1 MSIPARFKDVFRSRY
16 STLVAGII
24 CLLISYLVSIRGG
37 NAGSPGLDSF
47 LNVLHEKEHHL
58 QKDLDSLFARSQ
70 GKTYNEIF
78 LQDRHSAEHPYYDEG
93 IVLLIY
99 QGDTLKYWSDNSA
112 AVENYMRE
120 VRLDQRMTRLR
131 NGWFETK
138 IKTDNT
144 GRTFVGLL
152 LIKNE
157 YPYENQYLVNSFS
170 DGFRM
175 PPETEI
181 ELGTPSSTNSVHAS
195 DGSYLFSLVFK
206 QEGNPRLSLVQ
217 IILNILITVTGCGFL
232 ISFVRR
238 ETSALKTQIGTRW
251 ATASFVIII
260 ILLRYL
266 TIVIHYPSSFYDL
279 PLFSPLH
286 YGDAE
291 SFWNSNLGDFLINVS
306 LLFYLSFYVNAH
318 LKKYPVKLAGNKKV
332 LIGIATLLLGIPGI
346 LAWGINGAI
355 SGLVQNSDISFQV
368 NNLFSLSAYSY
379 VGIFMIA
386 LMLAAFFLISEGLL
400 WALESGLKK
409 RSERLIALLLASALV
424 VGIHQLFGSVDGLA
438 ILWPY
443 AVIFV
448 LMLRN
453 TESEAESFS
462 FSIIIFLVLLF
473 SFYTTHMLL
482 KQTMHKEH
490 DSRLVFAEKL
500 AAEQDPIAELLYSE
514 LDNKIATDTTLISY
528 TQGMTQD
535 FAEFEKT
542 IRQEYFSGYW
552 DKYEVKVTFFDTMC
566 TPLLRSSSPWSD
578 NIYHFEEMESTIGI
592 PTFSDGFYYLDN
604 GTGRISYLAHIVMQ
618 NPNHVTHLGQGTMF
632 IEFESKLMSE
642 EIGFPELLLDRE
654 LGLNQKL
661 INYSYGKYKN
671 GQLINQ
677 AGAYQYNLTT
687 EYLPGNGAF
696 EYVSAEGWDHLLYRP
711 DASTAVL
718 LSKPE
723 EGWLGKTTSFSYIFA
738 YFSLL
743 LIVSVFLRQL
753 FLRGPTFSN
762 LTFKFRIQLVLVM
775 IVLVSLALFGA
786 GSIYYIRQQYQTKNA
801 EIISEKA
808 HSVVIEIEGKLQDD
822 VLTPSYRDYAT
833 YLLKKFSNV
842 FFTDINLYDL
852 EGNLYASSRPKVFD
866 QGLASRKMNP
876 VAFSEISIQKKSE
889 FIHDEN
895 IGNLAYLSSYLPV
908 KNREGEL
915 QAYLNIPYFAKQNDL
930 EKEISTF
937 MVALIN
943 VYVFLFA
950 LAVLAAIFI
959 SNYLTHPLRLIQEKM
974 RQVKLG
980 KNDPIEWKNK
990 DEIGALVTEYN
1001 RMILEL
1007 SDSAELL
1014 AQSERE
1020 SAWREMAKQVAHE
1033 IKNPLT
1039 PMRLS
1044 MQLFERAYKDK
1055 APDIDLKVERLSRT
1069 IIEQIDTLA
1078 SIASAFADFAK
1089 MPKPVLEMMDAR
1101 TVVHNTLELFYENDE
1116 NVEFICHD
1124 EVKGEMFISGD
1135 KEQLPRVFNNLFR
1148 NAIQAIPEGR
1158 KGKVE
1163 VTLSKQSNHFIVA
1176 VKDNGTGISDEVI
1189 DKIFVPNFTTKST
1202 GMGLGLAMVKNIV
1215 EGCGGMIW
1223 FETTKDQ
1230 GTTFY
1235 VSFDEVKNE

>member
-1 MSIPARFKDVFRSRY
+1 MSIAARVQSLFKSRY
-16 STLVAGII
+16 STLIAGII
-24 CLLISYLVSIRGG
+24 CLLSAYLVSISTG
-37 NAGSPGLDSF
+37 NGGSPGLDSF
-47 LNVLHEKEHHL
+47 ISTLHDKEKHL
-58 QKDLDSLFARSQ
+58 HDELDSLVLASQ

-78 LQDRHSAEHPYYDEG
+78 LEDHHEEHPYREEG

-112 AVENYMRE
+112 AVENYMQE
-120 VRLDQRMTRLR
+120 VSLDQRMTRLR
-131 NGWFETK
+131 NGWFET
-138 IKTDNT
+138 IQQTDNA

-157 YPYENQYLVNSFS
+157 YQYENQYLVNSFAN
-170 DGFRM
+170 GFRM

-181 ELGTPSSTNSVHAS
+181 ELGTPTSTNSVQAS
-195 DGSYLFSLVFK
+195 DGSYLFSVVFK
-206 QEGNPRLSLVQ
+206 QEGNLGLSVLQ
-217 IILNILITVTGCGFL
+217 IIMNILLTLVGITLL
-232 ISFVRR
+232 ISFLRK
-238 ETSALKTQIGTRW
+238 ETSSLKPQLGLRW
-251 ATASFVIII
+251 PAVIFVGGIIV
-260 ILLRYL
+260 LRCL
-266 TIVIHYPSSFYDL
+266 TILIHYPSSFYDL
-279 PLFSPLH
+279 PLFSPMH

-291 SFWNSNLGDFLINVS
+291 SFWNANLGDFLINVA
-306 LLFYLSFYVNAH
+306 LFFYVCIYVNAH
-318 LKKYPVKLAGNKKV
+318 LKKYPVKLEGTKSQKIV
-332 LIGIATLLLGIPGI
+332 YSTLLLGIPSVV
-346 LAWGINGAI
+346 AWGINSAI

-368 NNLFSLSAYSY
+368 NNLFSLSEYSY
-379 VGIFMIA
+379 TGIFMIA
-386 LMLAAFFLISEGLL
+386 LMLAAFFLLAESVL
-400 WALESGLKK
+400 WIIESGLKK
-409 RSERLIALLLASALV
+409 RTDKLIPLLISAALLIIA
-424 VGIHQLFGSVDGLA
+424 HHLFGSVDGLA
-438 ILWPY
+438 ILWPP

-453 TESEAESFS
+453 TESEGESFS
-462 FSIIIFLVLLF
+462 FSIIVFLVLLF

-482 KQTMHKEH
+482 KQSMHKEH

-514 LDNKIATDTTLISY
+514 IDNKLATDTQLIKL
-528 TQGMTQD
+528 TQGATQD
-535 FAEFEKT
+535 FGLFEKT
-542 IRQEYFSGYW
+542 IRQQYFSGYW
-552 DKYEVKVTFFDTMC
+552 DKYDVKVTFFDTMC

-578 NIYHFEEMESTIGI
+578 NILHFEEMCTNMGV
-592 PTFSDGFYYLDN
+592 PTFSEGFFYLDN
-604 GTGRISYLAHIVMQ
+604 GTGRISYMAHIVLQ
-618 NPNHVTHLGQGTMF
+618 NPGHETHLGQGTLF
-632 IEFESKLMSE
+632 IEFDSKLMSE

-661 INYSYGKYKN
+661 LNYSYGKYKN

-677 AGAYQYNLTT
+677 AGTYQYSLST
-687 EYLPGNGAF
+687 EFLPGDGNF
-696 EYVSAEGWDHLLYRP
+696 EYISTEGWDHLVYRP
-711 DASTAVL
+711 DDSTVVL

-738 YFSLL
+738 FFSLL
-743 LIVSVFLRQL
+743 LIVSVFLRQVVIK
-753 FLRGPTFSN
+753 GPTFSN
-762 LTFKFRIQLVLVM
+762 LTFKYRIQLVLVM
-775 IVLVSLALFGA
+775 IVLISLGLFGA

-808 HSVVIEIEGKLQDD
+808 HSIVIEIEGKLQDD

-852 EGNLYASSRPKVFD
+852 DGNLYASSRPKVFD

-876 VAFSEISIQKKSE
+876 DAYSEISIRKKSE

-895 IGNLAYLSSYLPV
+895 IGNLAYLSAYLPV

-959 SNYLTHPLRLIQEKM
+959 SNYLTYPLRLIQDKM

-990 DEIGALVTEYN
+990 DEIGTLVQEYN

-1007 SDSAELL
+1007 SNSAELL

-1044 MQLFERAYKDK
+1044 IQLLERAYKDK
-1055 APDIDLKVERLSRT
+1055 APDIDQKVERLSRT
-1069 IIEQIDTLA
+1069 VVEQIDTLA

-1089 MPKPVLEMMDAR
+1089 MPKPVLEEMDLR

-1116 NVEFICHD
+1116 GVEFICHD
-1124 EVKGEMFISGD
+1124 EVKGEMMISGD
-1135 KEQLPRVFNNLFR
+1135 REQLPRVFNNLFR
-1148 NAIQAIPEGR
+1148 NAIQAIPEDR

-1163 VTLSKQSNHFIVA
+1163 ITLSKQGNHFIVA
-1176 VKDNGTGISDEVI
+1176 VKDNGTGISDDVI
-1189 DKIFVPNFTTKST
+1189 EKIFVPNFTTKST

-1223 FETTKDQ
+1223 FETRKDE
-1230 GTTFY
+1230 GSTFF
-1235 VSFDEVKNE
+1235 VSFDEQ

>member
-1 MSIPARFKDVFRSRY
+1 MSFPARVKSLFQSRY
-16 STLVAGII
+16 SMLIAGII
-24 CLLISYLVSIRGG
+24 CLVAAYLVTISGDGG
-37 NAGSPGLDSF
+37 GSPGLDSF
-47 LNVLHEKEHHL
+47 TSTLHDKEKHLNDE
-58 QKDLDSLFARSQ
+58 LDSLVLHSQ
-70 GKTYNEIF
+70 GKSYSEIF
-78 LQDRHSAEHPYYDEG
+78 LNDQHERKHPYAEEG

-99 QGDTLKYWSDNSA
+99 QGDTLKYWSANSA
-112 AVENYMRE
+112 AVENYMQE
-120 VRLDQRMTRLR
+120 VCLDQRMTRLR
-131 NGWFETK
+131 NGWFET
-138 IKTDNT
+138 IMRHDNA
-144 GRTFVGLL
+144 GRTYVGLL

-170 DGFRM
+170 PGFRM

-181 ELGTPSSTNSVHAS
+181 EIGQPSSSSSVYAS
-195 DGSYLFSLVFK
+195 DGTYLFSLNFK
-206 QEGNPRLSLVQ
+206 QEGNKGLSVVQ
-217 IILNILITVTGCGFL
+217 IVLNILLTIIGIGLLVSFL
-232 ISFVRR
+232 RK
-238 ETSALKTQIGTRW
+238 ETAAIKTQVGVRW
-251 ATASFVIII
+251 AAIAFIAALIA
-260 ILLRYL
+260 LRFL
-266 TIVIHYPSSFYDL
+266 TILIHYPASFYDL
-279 PLFSPLH
+279 ELFSPLH

-291 SFWNSNLGDFLINVS
+291 SFWNSNLGDFLINVA
-306 LLFYLSFYVNAH
+306 LFFYLSIYVNAH
-318 LKKYPVKLAGNKKV
+318 LKKYPVKLSGTKPV
-332 LIGIATLLLGIPGI
+332 LIASGILLLGIPAFI
-346 LAWGINGAI
+346 AWGINSAI

-368 NNLFSLSAYSY
+368 NNLFSLSEYSY
-379 VGIFMIA
+379 TGIFMIA
-386 LMLAAFFLISEGLL
+386 LMLAAFFLLAEALL
-400 WALESGLKK
+400 LVLDSALKK
-409 RSERLIALLLASALV
+409 RSERLIALLVSSAVV
-424 VGIHQLFGSVDGLA
+424 VGIHHLFGSVDGLA
-438 ILWPY
+438 ILWPS

-453 TESEAESFS
+453 TESEGDSFS
-462 FSIIIFLVLLF
+462 FSIIVFLVLLF

-490 DSRLVFAEKL
+490 DSRVVFAEKL

-514 LDNKIATDTTLISY
+514 IDNKLATDTSLIRL
-528 TQGMTQD
+528 TQGITQD
-535 FAEFEKT
+535 FGTFEKV
-542 IRQEYFSGYW
+542 IRQQYFSGYW

-566 TPLLRSSSPWSD
+566 TPLVRSTSPWSD
-578 NIYHFEEMESTIGI
+578 NILHFEEMITNMGV

-604 GTGRISYLAHIVMQ
+604 GTGRISYLSHIVLQ
-618 NPNHVTHLGQGTMF
+618 NPQHVTHLGQGTLF
-632 IEFESKLMSE
+632 IEFDSKLMSE

-671 GQLINQ
+671 GQLINE
-677 AGAYQYNLTT
+677 AGTYQYSLST
-687 EYLPGNGAF
+687 EFLPGNGAY
-696 EYVSAEGWDHLLYRP
+696 EYISTEGWDHLVYRP
-711 DASTAVL
+711 DDSTVVL

-738 YFSLL
+738 FFSLL
-743 LIVSVFLRQL
+743 LIVSVLLRQVVIKS
-753 FLRGPTFSN
+753 PTFSN

-775 IVLVSLALFGA
+775 IVLVSLGLFGA

-808 HSVVIEIEGKLQDD
+808 HSVVIEMEGKLQDD
-822 VLTPSYRDYAT
+822 ILTPSYRDYAT

-876 VAFSEISIQKKSE
+876 EAFRQISIQKKSE

-895 IGNLAYLSSYLPV
+895 IGNLAYLSAYLPV
-908 KNREGEL
+908 KNQDGEL

-959 SNYLTHPLRLIQEKM
+959 SNYLTNPLRLIQDKM

-980 KNDPIEWKNK
+980 KNDLIEWKNR

-1001 RMILEL
+1001 RMIVEL
-1007 SDSAELL
+1007 SNSAELL

-1044 MQLFERAYKDK
+1044 IQLLERAYKDK
-1055 APDIDLKVERLSRT
+1055 APDIDQKVERLSRT
-1069 IIEQIDTLA
+1069 VVEQIDTLA

-1089 MPKPVLEMMDAR
+1089 MPKPVLETMDLR
-1101 TVVHNTLELFYENDE
+1101 VVVHNTLELFYENDE
-1116 NVEFICHD
+1116 HVEFVCHD
-1124 EVKGEMFISGD
+1124 SVQEEMLISGD
-1135 KEQLPRVFNNLFR
+1135 REQLPRVFNNLFR

-1163 VTLSKQSNHFIVA
+1163 VILSKQGRHYIVA
-1176 VKDNGTGISDEVI
+1176 VKDNGTGIGDDVI

-1202 GMGLGLAMVKNIV
+1202 GMGLGLAMVKNII

-1223 FETTKDQ
+1223 FETKKNE
-1230 GTTFY
+1230 GTTFF
-1235 VSFDEVKNE
+1235 VSFDQLD

>member
-1 MSIPARFKDVFRSRY
+1 MNFPARVKSLFQWRY
-16 STLVAGII
+16 SMLIAGITCLVAA
-24 CLLISYLVSIRGG
+24 YLVSISAEGG
-37 NAGSPGLDSF
+37 SGPGLESF
-47 LNVLHEKEHHL
+47 HSTLHQKERHL
-58 QKDLDSLFARSQ
+58 QEELDSLFINSQ
-70 GKTYNEIF
+70 GKSYNEIF
-78 LQDRHSAEHPYYDEG
+78 LADQHAKEHPYREEG

-120 VRLDQRMTRLR
+120 VCLDQRMTRLR
-131 NGWFETK
+131 NGWFETVMK
-138 IKTDNT
+138 PDNT

-157 YPYENQYLVNSFS
+157 YPYENQYLVNSFA

-181 ELGTPSSTNSVHAS
+181 EVGLPSSTNAVHAA
-195 DGSYLFSLVFK
+195 DGTYLFSLVFK
-206 QEGNPRLSLVQ
+206 QEGNKGLSVLQ
-217 IILNILITVTGCGFL
+217 IILNILLSIFGTVFL
-232 ISFVRR
+232 ISFMRK
-238 ETSALKTQIGTRW
+238 ESSALKTQLGTRW
-251 ATASFVIII
+251 PAIIFVGGLV
-260 ILLRYL
+260 LLRFL
-266 TIVIHYPSSFYDL
+266 TILIHYPASFYDL
-279 PLFSPLH
+279 PLFSPMH

-291 SFWNSNLGDFLINVS
+291 SFWNSNLGDFLINVA
-306 LLFYLSFYVNAH
+306 LFFYISVYINAH
-318 LKKYPVKLAGNKKV
+318 LKKYPVKLNGTKAQM
-332 LIGIATLLLGIPGI
+332 IAIAAVLLGIPV
-346 LAWGINGAI
+346 LVASGINEAI

-368 NNLFSLSAYSY
+368 NNLFSLSEYSY
-379 VGIFMIA
+379 TGIFMIA
-386 LMLAAFFLISEGLL
+386 LMLAAFFLLAEALL
-400 WALESGLKK
+400 WVIESGLKK
-409 RSERLIALLLASALV
+409 RSGRLIALLIASALA
-424 VGIHQLFGSVDGLA
+424 VGIHRLFGSVDGLA
-438 ILWPY
+438 ILWPS

-453 TESEAESFS
+453 TESEGESFS
-462 FSIIIFLVLLF
+462 FSIIVFLVLLF

-482 KQTMHKEH
+482 KQSMHKEH
-490 DSRLVFAEKL
+490 DSRVVFAEKL

-514 LDNKIATDTTLISY
+514 IDDKIETDTTLISL
-528 TQGMTQD
+528 TQGFTED
-535 FAEFEKT
+535 FATFEKT
-542 IRQEYFSGYW
+542 IRQQYFSGYW

-578 NIYHFEEMESTIGI
+578 NIFHFEEMIANTGV

-604 GTGRISYLAHIVMQ
+604 GTGRISYLAHIVLQ
-618 NPNHVTHLGQGTMF
+618 YPDHKTHLGQGTLF
-632 IEFESKLMSE
+632 IEFDSKLMSE

-671 GQLINQ
+671 GQLINE
-677 AGAYQYNLTT
+677 AGTFQYSLTT
-687 EYLPGNGAF
+687 EFLPGDGNF
-696 EYVSAEGWDHLLYRP
+696 EYVESDGWDHLVYRP
-711 DASTAVL
+711 DDSTVVL

-738 YFSLL
+738 FFSLL

-753 FLRGPTFSN
+753 LLRGPTFSN

-775 IVLVSLALFGA
+775 IVLVSLGLFGA
-786 GSIYYIRQQYQTKNA
+786 GSIYYIRQQYQAKNA

-822 VLTPSYRDYAT
+822 VLTPAYRDYAT

-842 FFTDINLYDL
+842 FFTDINLYDP

-866 QGLASRKMNP
+866 EGLASRKMNP
-876 VAFSEISIQKKSE
+876 EAYNQISIQKKSE

-895 IGNLAYLSSYLPV
+895 IGNLAYLSAYLPV
-908 KNREGEL
+908 KNQDGEL

-959 SNYLTHPLRLIQEKM
+959 SNYLTNPLRLIQDKM

-980 KNDPIEWKNK
+980 KNDPIEWKNR

-1044 MQLFERAYKDK
+1044 IQLLERAYKDK
-1055 APDIDLKVERLSRT
+1055 APDIDQKVERLSRT
-1069 IIEQIDTLA
+1069 VLEQIDTLA

-1089 MPKPVLEMMDAR
+1089 MPKPVLETMDLR
-1101 TVVHNTLELFYENDE
+1101 VVVHNTLELFYENDE
-1116 NVEFICHD
+1116 NVEFVCHD
-1124 EVKGEMFISGD
+1124 DVKEEMMITGD
-1135 KEQLPRVFNNLFR
+1135 REQLPRVFNNLFR

-1163 VTLSKQSNHFIVA
+1163 VSLSKQGRHYIVA
-1176 VKDNGTGISDEVI
+1176 VKDNGTGISDDMI

-1215 EGCGGMIW
+1215 EGCNGMIW
-1223 FETTKDQ
+1223 FETKKDV
-1230 GTTFY
+1230 GTTFF
-1235 VSFDEVKNE
+1235 VSFDEQ